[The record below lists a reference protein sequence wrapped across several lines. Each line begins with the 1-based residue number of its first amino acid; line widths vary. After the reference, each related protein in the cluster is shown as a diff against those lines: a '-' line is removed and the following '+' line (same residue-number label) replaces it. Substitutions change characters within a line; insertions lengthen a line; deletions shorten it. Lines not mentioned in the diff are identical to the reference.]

1 MIRIKLQ
8 DGRKIDLELYED
20 VAPITVKN
28 FYKLIDQHYF
38 DGVIFHR
45 VIEGFMIQTGA
56 YYIDEATLKEK
67 DKVEEIIGEFK
78 QNGIENNL
86 LHKAGII
93 SMARTNVMNSASSQF
108 FICAVDCPHLDGA
121 YAAFGKVVD
130 EESMQV
136 VLDISKVP
144 TTTFY
149 HFHDFPVEPVI
160 ISEVVR
166 ID

>member
-1 MIRIKLQ
+1 MK
-8 DGRKIDLELYED
+8 
-20 VAPITVKN
+20 VS
-28 FYKLIDQHYF
+28 F
-38 DGVIFHR
+38 VIPC
-45 VIEGFMIQTGA
+45 
-56 YYIDEATLKEK
+56 YCSEK
-67 DKVEEIIGEFK
+67 TI
-78 QNGIENNL
+78 
-86 LHKAGII
+86 
-93 SMARTNVMNSASSQF
+93 
-108 FICAVDCPHLDGA
+108 
-121 YAAFGKVVD
+121 GKVVD